1 VSSAARDQ
9 VLVEARDVSKRFA
22 SQNEETAALAHVTF
36 SVRHRDRTALVGPS
50 GSGKSSLLHLLAGLD
65 TPTTGTLDWPALGPP
80 GGLRPGRVSLM
91 TQSPSLIGWL
101 TVAEN
106 VALPLQLLRRPNL
119 TVAKL
124 TETTLAQFDLD
135 ALAGKLPEQISGGEA
150 QRVSL
155 VRATITN
162 PKLLLADEPTG
173 QLDHATAQRL
183 IDLLLTWTERTGA
196 AVVLATHDRDVAD
209 RLDHVFTMSHGHMGN
224 ESGEGA
230 L

>member
-1 VSSAARDQ
+1 
-9 VLVEARDVSKRFA
+9 
-22 SQNEETAALAHVTF
+22 
-36 SVRHRDRTALVGPS
+36 
-50 GSGKSSLLHLLAGLD
+50 
-65 TPTTGTLDWPALGPP
+65 
-80 GGLRPGRVSLM
+80 M